1 MDISSGFDS
10 RHPHLTKHPT
20 RTQGPKVD
28 SFPLW
33 DPLGEANSSSHAHSS
48 ESPAIESPTTNLPEV
63 GNLFLGRNGTIIL
76 AQVGGT
82 AVLNCWVQLPP
93 TQLEYEGGPLMWSRD
108 NPFAL
113 LALGGTIH
121 ILDPRFWTQHPKV
134 RPSSDLMSEG
144 PRDKRAPTKPDLG
157 RMERSPDERSFP
169 RDAIE
174 VDQNVSGSSP
184 PIWTRS
190 LQRQNAWNWPLVIR
204 GLQLSDNGTYKCQTS
219 SDPPSFLFTQLI
231 VIEAKATIQGPEE
244 RYLRL
249 GSTLHLDCVF
259 HNITAQPNI
268 IFW

>member
-1 MDISSGFDS
+1 M
-10 RHPHLTKHPT
+10 
-20 RTQGPKVD
+20 
-28 SFPLW
+28 
-33 DPLGEANSSSHAHSS
+33 
-48 ESPAIESPTTNLPEV
+48 
-63 GNLFLGRNGTIIL
+63 FLGQNGTVIR

-134 RPSSDLMSEG
+134 RPSSDLIHEG
-144 PRDKRAPTKPDLG
+144 TRDKRALAKAKPSND
-157 RMERSPDERSFP
+157 RMARSSDERSFP

-174 VDQNVSGSSP
+174 VDPNVSGSLQ

-190 LQRQNAWNWPLVIR
+190 RQNAWNWPLVIR

-231 VIEAKATIQGPEE
+231 VIEAKATIQGPKE